1 MKKALSLTLALTL
14 LLSLLT
20 VSAGATAGGTAYAST
35 QAVLV
40 DGTAV
45 TFQAYAL
52 KDANGNDTN
61 YVKLRDVAQVL
72 QGTAVQF
79 EVGWNSAVNIETGK
93 SYTSNGSEMKTPFS
107 GNRAYSLATA
117 PTNINGAP
125 AGLEAIVLLDDNGGA
140 YTYYKLR
147 DLGTALGFTV
157 DWSAEKGIFIET
169 GSAQAPT
176 PIPEPTPEPT
186 PEPAP
191 TVTVPENEIS
201 RMLKNPSYYVGQYV
215 DRMPAKIF
223 NIPQGGMYLQV
234 NAGPEEV
241 NTYIT
246 LNAKTTLA
254 EDDYVLISGTVIGP
268 YSYKTIANE
277 TRTVANIQASNV
289 ELTTKAA
296 IDAANQAQTLA
307 AHGVTINL
315 PATPITVQEH
325 DWNDKLVAT
334 YQITAIDVKQEYYE
348 YSNEVTVTLSFTG
361 ECIGR
366 YTNTDTNCE
375 IIWTLKDAEGY
386 KIDSGSAYSPILEEG
401 DKFRNVEALI
411 FDLEP
416 NQTYNLDIGT
426 SIK

>member
-1 MKKALSLTLALTL
+1 MKKTLSLTLALAL
-14 LLSLLT
+14 SLSLLT
-20 VSAGATAGGTAYAST
+20 VPAGAAEGGTAYAST

-40 DGTAV
+40 DGSTV

-79 EVGWNSAVNIETGK
+79 EVGWNGAVNIETGK

-107 GNRAYSLATA
+107 GNRAYSPATA

-125 AGLEAIVLLDDNGGA
+125 AALEAIVLLDDDGGA

-147 DLGTALGFTV
+147 DLGTALGFQV
-157 DWSAEKGIFIET
+157 DWTAEKGIFIET
-169 GSAQAPT
+169 GSSQT
-176 PIPEPTPEPT
+176 PASTPEPT
-186 PEPAP
+186 L
-191 TVTVPENEIS
+191 VTVPENEIS
-201 RMLKNPSYYVGQYV
+201 RMLKNPNYYVGQYV
-215 DRMPAKIF
+215 DKMPAKIF

-234 NAGPEEV
+234 NAGPDEV

-246 LNAKTTLA
+246 LNAQTNLA

-268 YSYKTIANE
+268 YSYKTISNQ
-277 TRTVANIQASNV
+277 THTVANIRASSV

-296 IDAANQAQTLA
+296 VDAAKQAQTLA
-307 AHGVTINL
+307 THGVTINL
-315 PATPITVQEH
+315 PSTPITVQEH
-325 DWNDKLVAT
+325 DWDDKLVAT

-361 ECIGR
+361 ECTGR

-375 IIWTLKDAEGY
+375 VIWTLTDDEGY
-386 KIDSGSAYSPILEEG
+386 KIDSGSAYSPILSAG

-416 NQTYNLDIGT
+416 GQTYNLDIGT

>member
-1 MKKALSLTLALTL
+1 MKKALSLTLALAL
-14 LLSLLT
+14 SLSLLT
-20 VSAGATAGGTAYAST
+20 VPAGAAEGGTAYAST

-40 DGTAV
+40 DGSTV

-72 QGTAVQF
+72 NGTAVQF
-79 EVGWNSAVNIETGK
+79 EVGWNGAVNIETGK

-107 GNRAYSLATA
+107 GNRAYSPATA

-125 AGLEAIVLLDDNGGA
+125 AALEAIVLLDDSGGA

-147 DLGTALGFTV
+147 DLGTALGFQV

-169 GSAQAPT
+169 GSSQT
-176 PIPEPTPEPT
+176 PVPTPEP
-186 PEPAP
+186 PL
-191 TVTVPENEIS
+191 VTVPENEIS
-201 RMLKNPSYYVGQYV
+201 RMLKNPNYYVGQYV
-215 DRMPAKIF
+215 DKMPAKIF

-234 NAGPEEV
+234 NAGPDEV

-246 LNAKTTLA
+246 LNAQTDLA

-268 YSYKTIANE
+268 YSYKTISNQ
-277 TRTVANIQASNV
+277 THTVANIRASSV

-296 IDAANQAQTLA
+296 VDAAKQAQTLA
-307 AHGVTINL
+307 THGVTINL
-315 PATPITVQEH
+315 PSTPITVQEH
-325 DWNDKLVAT
+325 DWDDKLVAT

-361 ECIGR
+361 ECTGR

-375 IIWTLKDAEGY
+375 VIWTLTDDEGY
-386 KIDSGSAYSPILEEG
+386 KIDSGSAYSPILSAG

-416 NQTYNLDIGT
+416 GQTYNLDIGT

>member
-1 MKKALSLTLALTL
+1 MKKALSLTLALAL
-14 LLSLLT
+14 SLSLLT
-20 VSAGATAGGTAYAST
+20 VPAGAAEGGTAYAST

-40 DGTAV
+40 DGSTV

-79 EVGWNSAVNIETGK
+79 EVGWNGAVNIETGK

-107 GNRAYSLATA
+107 GNRAYSPATA

-125 AGLEAIVLLDDNGGA
+125 AALEAIVLLDDDGGA

-147 DLGTALGFTV
+147 DLGTALGFQV
-157 DWSAEKGIFIET
+157 DWTAEKGIFIET
-169 GSAQAPT
+169 GSSQT
-176 PIPEPTPEPT
+176 PASTPEPT
-186 PEPAP
+186 L
-191 TVTVPENEIS
+191 VTVPENEIS
-201 RMLKNPSYYVGQYV
+201 RMLKNPNYYVGQYV
-215 DRMPAKIF
+215 DKMPAKIF

-234 NAGPEEV
+234 NAGPDEV

-246 LNAKTTLA
+246 LNAQTNLA

-268 YSYKTIANE
+268 YSYKTISNQ
-277 TRTVANIQASNV
+277 THTVANIRASSV

-296 IDAANQAQTLA
+296 VDAAKQAQTLA
-307 AHGVTINL
+307 THGVTINL
-315 PATPITVQEH
+315 PSTPITVQEH
-325 DWNDKLVAT
+325 DWDDKLVAT

-361 ECIGR
+361 ECTGR

-375 IIWTLKDAEGY
+375 VIWTLTDDEGY
-386 KIDSGSAYSPILEEG
+386 KIDSGSAYSPILSAG

-416 NQTYNLDIGT
+416 GQTYNLDIGT

>member
-1 MKKALSLTLALTL
+1 MKKTLSLTLAFALS
-14 LLSLLT
+14 LSLLT
-20 VSAGATAGGTAYAST
+20 VPAGATGGGTAYAST

-40 DGTAV
+40 DGKAV

-61 YVKLRDVAQVL
+61 YVKLRAVAQAL
-72 QGTAVQF
+72 NGTAVQ
-79 EVGWNSAVNIETGK
+79 VALGWDGSVNIETGK

-107 GNRAYSLATA
+107 GNRAYSPATA
-117 PTNINGAP
+117 PTNINGSP
-125 AGLEAIVLLDDNGGA
+125 AALEAIVLLDDNGGA

-147 DLGTALGFTV
+147 DLGTALGFHV
-157 DWSAEKGIFIET
+157 DWTAEKGIFIET
-169 GSAQAPT
+169 GSSQAPV
-176 PIPEPTPEPT
+176 PTPEPT

-191 TVTVPENEIS
+191 VTVPENEIG
-201 RMLKNPSYYVGQYV
+201 RMLKNPNYYVGQYV
-215 DRMPAKIF
+215 DKMPAKIF

-234 NAGPEEV
+234 NAGPDEV

-246 LNAKTTLA
+246 LNAQTNLA

-268 YSYKTIANE
+268 YSYKTISNQ
-277 TRTVANIQASNV
+277 THTVANIRASSV

-296 IDAANQAQTLA
+296 VDAAKQAQTLA
-307 AHGVTINL
+307 THGVTINL
-315 PATPITVQEH
+315 PSTPITVQEH

-361 ECIGR
+361 ECTGR

-375 IIWTLKDAEGY
+375 VIWTLTDDEGY
-386 KIDSGSAYSPILEEG
+386 KIDSGSAYSPILSAG

-416 NQTYNLDIGT
+416 GQTYNLDIGT

>member
-1 MKKALSLTLALTL
+1 MKKALSLTLALAL
-14 LLSLLT
+14 SLSLLT
-20 VSAGATAGGTAYAST
+20 VPAGAAEGGTAYAST

-40 DGTAV
+40 DGSTV

-72 QGTAVQF
+72 NGTAVQF
-79 EVGWNSAVNIETGK
+79 EVGWNGAVNIETGK

-107 GNRAYSLATA
+107 GNRAYSPATA

-125 AGLEAIVLLDDNGGA
+125 AALEAIVLLDDDGGA

-147 DLGTALGFTV
+147 DLGTALGFQV
-157 DWSAEKGIFIET
+157 DWTAEKGIFIET
-169 GSAQAPT
+169 GSSQT
-176 PIPEPTPEPT
+176 PASTPEPT
-186 PEPAP
+186 L
-191 TVTVPENEIS
+191 VTVPENEIS
-201 RMLKNPSYYVGQYV
+201 RMLKNPNYYVGQYV
-215 DRMPAKIF
+215 DKMPAKIF

-234 NAGPEEV
+234 YAGPDEV

-246 LNAKTTLA
+246 LNAQTNLA

-268 YSYKTIANE
+268 YSYKTISNQ
-277 TRTVANIQASNV
+277 THTVANIRASSV

-296 IDAANQAQTLA
+296 VDAAKQAQTQA
-307 AHGVTINL
+307 THGVTINL
-315 PATPITVQEH
+315 PSTPITVQEH
-325 DWNDKLVAT
+325 DWDDKLVAT

-361 ECIGR
+361 ECTGR

-375 IIWTLKDAEGY
+375 VIWTLTDDEGY
-386 KIDSGSAYSPILEEG
+386 KIDSGSAYSPILSAG

-411 FDLEP
+411 FELEP
-416 NQTYNLDIGT
+416 GQTYNLDIGT

>member
-1 MKKALSLTLALTL
+1 MKKALSLTLALAL
-14 LLSLLT
+14 SLSLLT
-20 VSAGATAGGTAYAST
+20 VPAGAAEGGTAYAST

-40 DGTAV
+40 DGSTV

-72 QGTAVQF
+72 NGTAVQF
-79 EVGWNSAVNIETGK
+79 EVGWNGAVNIETGK

-107 GNRAYSLATA
+107 GNRAYSPATA

-125 AGLEAIVLLDDNGGA
+125 AALEAIVLLDDDGGA

-147 DLGTALGFTV
+147 DLGTALGFRV

-169 GSAQAPT
+169 GSSQT
-176 PIPEPTPEPT
+176 PVPTPEP
-186 PEPAP
+186 PL
-191 TVTVPENEIS
+191 VTVPENEIS
-201 RMLKNPSYYVGQYV
+201 RMLKNPNYYVGQYV
-215 DRMPAKIF
+215 DKMPAKIF

-234 NAGPEEV
+234 NAGPDEV

-246 LNAKTTLA
+246 LNAQTNLA

-268 YSYKTIANE
+268 YSYKTISNQ
-277 TRTVANIQASNV
+277 THTVANIRASSV

-296 IDAANQAQTLA
+296 VDAAKQAQTLA
-307 AHGVTINL
+307 THGVTINL
-315 PATPITVQEH
+315 PSTPITVQEH
-325 DWNDKLVAT
+325 DWDDKLVAT

-361 ECIGR
+361 ECTGR

-375 IIWTLKDAEGY
+375 VIWTLTDDEGY
-386 KIDSGSAYSPILEEG
+386 KIDSGSAYSPILSAG

-416 NQTYNLDIGT
+416 GQTYNLDIGT

>member
-1 MKKALSLTLALTL
+1 MKKALSLTLALAL
-14 LLSLLT
+14 SLSLLT
-20 VSAGATAGGTAYAST
+20 VPAGAAEGGTAYAST

-40 DGTAV
+40 DGSTV

-72 QGTAVQF
+72 NGTAVQF
-79 EVGWNSAVNIETGK
+79 EVGWNGAVNIETGK

-107 GNRAYSLATA
+107 GNRAYSPATA

-125 AGLEAIVLLDDNGGA
+125 AALEAIVLLDDSGGA

-147 DLGTALGFTV
+147 DLGTALGFRV

-169 GSAQAPT
+169 GSSQT
-176 PIPEPTPEPT
+176 PVPTPEP
-186 PEPAP
+186 PL
-191 TVTVPENEIS
+191 VTVPENEIG
-201 RMLKNPSYYVGQYV
+201 RMLKNPNYYVGQYV
-215 DRMPAKIF
+215 DKMPAKIF

-234 NAGPEEV
+234 NAGPDEV

-246 LNAKTTLA
+246 LNAQTDLA

-268 YSYKTIANE
+268 YSYKTISNQ
-277 TRTVANIQASNV
+277 THTVANIRASSV

-296 IDAANQAQTLA
+296 VDAAKQAQTLA
-307 AHGVTINL
+307 THGVTINL
-315 PATPITVQEH
+315 PSTPITVQEH
-325 DWNDKLVAT
+325 DWDDKLVAT

-361 ECIGR
+361 ECTGR

-375 IIWTLKDAEGY
+375 VIWTLTDDEGY
-386 KIDSGSAYSPILEEG
+386 KIDSGSAYSPILSAG

-416 NQTYNLDIGT
+416 GQTYNLDIGT

>member
-1 MKKALSLTLALTL
+1 MKKALSLTLALAL
-14 LLSLLT
+14 SLSLLT
-20 VSAGATAGGTAYAST
+20 VPAGAAEGGTAYAST

-40 DGTAV
+40 DGSTV

-79 EVGWNSAVNIETGK
+79 EVGWNGAVNIETGK

-107 GNRAYSLATA
+107 GNRAYSPATA

-125 AGLEAIVLLDDNGGA
+125 AALEAIVLLDDDGGA

-147 DLGTALGFTV
+147 DLGTALGFRV

-169 GSAQAPT
+169 GSSQT
-176 PIPEPTPEPT
+176 PVPTPEP
-186 PEPAP
+186 PL
-191 TVTVPENEIS
+191 VTVPENEIS
-201 RMLKNPSYYVGQYV
+201 RMLKNPNYYVGQYV
-215 DRMPAKIF
+215 DKMPAKIF

-234 NAGPEEV
+234 NAGPDEV

-246 LNAKTTLA
+246 LNAQTNLA

-268 YSYKTIANE
+268 YSYKTISNQ
-277 TRTVANIQASNV
+277 THTVANIRASSV

-296 IDAANQAQTLA
+296 VDAAKQAQTLA
-307 AHGVTINL
+307 THGVTINL
-315 PATPITVQEH
+315 PSTPITVQEH
-325 DWNDKLVAT
+325 DWDDKLVAT

-361 ECIGR
+361 ECTGR

-375 IIWTLKDAEGY
+375 VIWTLTDDEGY
-386 KIDSGSAYSPILEEG
+386 KIDSGSAYSPILSAG

-416 NQTYNLDIGT
+416 GQTYNLDIGT

>member
-1 MKKALSLTLALTL
+1 MKKALSLTLALAL
-14 LLSLLT
+14 SLSLLT
-20 VSAGATAGGTAYAST
+20 VPAGAAEGGTAYAST

-40 DGTAV
+40 DGSTV

-79 EVGWNSAVNIETGK
+79 EVGWNGAVNIETGK

-107 GNRAYSLATA
+107 GNRAYSPATA

-125 AGLEAIVLLDDNGGA
+125 AALEAIVLLDDDGGA

-147 DLGTALGFTV
+147 DLGTALGFQV
-157 DWSAEKGIFIET
+157 DWTAEKGIFIET
-169 GSAQAPT
+169 GSSQT
-176 PIPEPTPEPT
+176 PASTPEPT
-186 PEPAP
+186 L
-191 TVTVPENEIS
+191 VTVPENEIS
-201 RMLKNPSYYVGQYV
+201 RMLKNPNYYVGQYV
-215 DRMPAKIF
+215 DKMPAKIF

-234 NAGPEEV
+234 DAGPDEV

-246 LNAKTTLA
+246 LNAQTNLA

-268 YSYKTIANE
+268 YSYKTISNQ
-277 TRTVANIQASNV
+277 THTVANIRASSV

-296 IDAANQAQTLA
+296 VDAAKQAQTLA
-307 AHGVTINL
+307 THGVTINL
-315 PATPITVQEH
+315 PSTPITVQEH
-325 DWNDKLVAT
+325 DWDDKLVAT

-361 ECIGR
+361 ECTGR

-375 IIWTLKDAEGY
+375 VIWTLTDDEGY
-386 KIDSGSAYSPILEEG
+386 KIDSGSAYSPILSAG

-416 NQTYNLDIGT
+416 GQTYNLDIGT

>member
-1 MKKALSLTLALTL
+1 MKKALSLTLALAL
-14 LLSLLT
+14 SLSLLT
-20 VSAGATAGGTAYAST
+20 VPAGAAEGGTAYAST

-40 DGTAV
+40 DGSTV

-72 QGTAVQF
+72 NGTAVQF
-79 EVGWNSAVNIETGK
+79 EVGWNGAVNIETGK

-107 GNRAYSLATA
+107 GNRAYSPATA

-125 AGLEAIVLLDDNGGA
+125 AALEAIVLLDDDGGA

-147 DLGTALGFTV
+147 DLGTALGFRV

-169 GSAQAPT
+169 GSSQT
-176 PIPEPTPEPT
+176 PVPTPEP
-186 PEPAP
+186 PL
-191 TVTVPENEIS
+191 VTVPENEIS
-201 RMLKNPSYYVGQYV
+201 RMLKNPNYYVGQYV
-215 DRMPAKIF
+215 DKMPAKIF

-234 NAGPEEV
+234 NAGPDEV

-246 LNAKTTLA
+246 LNAQTNLA

-268 YSYKTIANE
+268 YSYKTISNQ
-277 TRTVANIQASNV
+277 THTVANIRASSV

-296 IDAANQAQTLA
+296 VDAAKQAQTLA
-307 AHGVTINL
+307 THGVTINL
-315 PATPITVQEH
+315 PSTPITVQEH

-361 ECIGR
+361 ECTGR

-375 IIWTLKDAEGY
+375 VIWTLTDDEGY
-386 KIDSGSAYSPILEEG
+386 KIDSGSAYSPILSAG

-416 NQTYNLDIGT
+416 GQTYNLDIGT

>member
-1 MKKALSLTLALTL
+1 MKKALSLTLALAL
-14 LLSLLT
+14 SLSLLT
-20 VSAGATAGGTAYAST
+20 VPAGAAEGGTAYAST

-40 DGTAV
+40 DGSTV

-72 QGTAVQF
+72 NGTAVQF
-79 EVGWNSAVNIETGK
+79 EVGWNGAVNIETGK

-107 GNRAYSLATA
+107 GNRAYSPATA

-125 AGLEAIVLLDDNGGA
+125 AALEAIVLLDDDGGA

-147 DLGTALGFTV
+147 DLGTALGFQV
-157 DWSAEKGIFIET
+157 DWTAEKGIFIET
-169 GSAQAPT
+169 GSSQT
-176 PIPEPTPEPT
+176 PASTPEPT
-186 PEPAP
+186 L
-191 TVTVPENEIS
+191 VTVPENEIS
-201 RMLKNPSYYVGQYV
+201 RMLKNPNYYVGQYV
-215 DRMPAKIF
+215 DKMPAKIF

-234 NAGPEEV
+234 NAGPDEV

-246 LNAKTTLA
+246 LNAQTNLA

-268 YSYKTIANE
+268 YSYKTISNQ
-277 TRTVANIQASNV
+277 THTVANIRASSV

-296 IDAANQAQTLA
+296 VDAAKQAQTLA
-307 AHGVTINL
+307 THGVTINL
-315 PATPITVQEH
+315 PSTPITVQEH
-325 DWNDKLVAT
+325 DWDDKLVAT

-361 ECIGR
+361 ECTGR

-375 IIWTLKDAEGY
+375 VIWTLTDDEGY
-386 KIDSGSAYSPILEEG
+386 KIDSGSAYSPILSAG

-416 NQTYNLDIGT
+416 GQTYNLDIGT